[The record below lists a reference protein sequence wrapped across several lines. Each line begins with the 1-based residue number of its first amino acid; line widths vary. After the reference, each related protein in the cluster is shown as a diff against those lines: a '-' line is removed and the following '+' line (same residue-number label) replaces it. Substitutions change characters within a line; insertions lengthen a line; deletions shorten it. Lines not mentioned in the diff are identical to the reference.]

1 MAKASESAVATG
13 TDNHS
18 KKIARRERRGLKTKM
33 KELLLML
40 PRMVKLLG
48 RMVGDPRVS
57 RTDKII
63 LAGTI
68 VYVIVPLD
76 FIPDMLPFIGQ
87 VDDSYLVAISVLR
100 MLNRASAD
108 VVAQHWDGD
117 TDIKRLSSSVA
128 NVATYFLPGPVKNL
142 LTARVDIKEPKAL
155 RVVGRDKD
163 KSS

>member
-1 MAKASESAVATG
+1 MAEASESAVTTG
-13 TDNHS
+13 TDNQP

-40 PRMVKLLG
+40 PRMLKLLG
-48 RMVGDPRVS
+48 RMISDPRVS

-87 VDDSYLVAISVLR
+87 VDDSYLVAISILR
-100 MLNRASAD
+100 MLNRANAD
-108 VVAQHWDGD
+108 IVSEHWDGD
-117 TDIKRLSSSVA
+117 TDVKRLASSVA
-128 NVATYFLPGPVKNL
+128 NVATFFLPGPVKNL
-142 LTARVDIKEPKAL
+142 LTARVEIKEPKAL
-155 RVVGRDKD
+155 RIVGRDKN